1 MMSAQGIRSTITR
14 QWELLKLLP
23 ARGPGLTSKELAV
36 RLNDEGLSVSKRTV
50 ERDLT
55 ELSCL
60 FPIQCNDRSK
70 PYGWYWHRDASL
82 DIPGISMA
90 EALSL
95 RLIEETVRPLL
106 PHSVLESVESRFLLA
121 KEKLASLGEGQA
133 LLNWSK
139 KVAHVPAV
147 LQQIPPHIEPDI
159 LETIQT
165 ALLNERCVDV
175 MYHSVG
181 KEVAQPMC
189 LHPLALVQRGT
200 VTYLIARVNDYTD
213 ERMFALHRVTAAELT
228 DRVVQNAKGFDL
240 KAYLAGGAF
249 QFSTGANIELK
260 VRVYKREVIQLVRES
275 PLSEDQIIQEN
286 SGHVDV
292 HATVADSWQ
301 LRWWL
306 MSWGEHIEVQEP
318 LALRE
323 ELGQRLLKA
332 AEFYAELTQPGTD
345 QFE

>member
-1 MMSAQGIRSTITR
+1 MSAQGIRSTITR

-23 ARGPGLTSKELAV
+23 SRAPGLTSKALAM

-70 PYGWYWHRDASL
+70 PYGWYWQRDASL

-121 KEKLASLGEGQA
+121 KEKLSSLGDDQP
-133 LLNWSK
+133 LLSWSK

-147 LQQIPPHIEPDI
+147 LQQIPPYIDPVI
-159 LETIQT
+159 LETVQT
-165 ALLNERCVDV
+165 GLLKERCVEV
-175 MYHSVG
+175 MYQSVG
-181 KEVAQPMC
+181 KAQPHTMC

-200 VTYLIARVNDYTD
+200 VTYLIARVNDYKD
-213 ERMFALHRVTAAELT
+213 ERIFALHRVMSAELT
-228 DRVVQNAKGFDL
+228 EQAIHNEIGFDL

-249 QFSTGANIELK
+249 QFSTGERIELTI
-260 VRVYKREVIQLVRES
+260 RVYNQDVIQLLRES
-275 PLSEDQIIQEN
+275 PLSEDQRIIDHASELRVQ
-286 SGHVDV
+286 
-292 HATVADSWQ
+292 ATVSDSWQ

-318 LALRE
+318 LALRK
-323 ELGQRLLKA
+323 ELGQRLVKA
-332 AEFYAELTQPGTD
+332 AEFYVDSLKPGNK
-345 QFE
+345 E